1 MKLLFL
7 LESTGLDDYFLYTKA
22 LVEDLSGDGY
32 EPSIV
37 FTTNG
42 APSDHT
48 YQLVKDHVVHH
59 LTKLCFTSGD
69 SGYAERLANHIAR
82 YEYDFLVVMKNDY
95 GFLVSDVYDKIEG
108 SQPRLVFFGSECCR
122 GVTRAAEELADCDP
136 IWVANSEMVAK
147 HSLSNYDVQIIN
159 GPAVQPEDTGADI
172 RAEFGIP
179 KHIKVLGYWGNVDI
193 VKWDEVLE
201 AARRMKCLVLVAGTG
216 DRIETLAQTKFVKVV
231 PATPHCRGDWYRAV
245 DCFIYPVSMSGFP
258 MLVLEA
264 ALCNCPVAMTPVSD
278 MYKVCRD
285 EFGFFDYKPE
295 KIIGAVAAACRLDR
309 DAVRESIAA
318 KFSGSKFLS
327 DWQILLS

>member
-1 MKLLFL
+1 MKILIL
-7 LESTGLDDYFLYTKA
+7 LESTQNNDNFLYMKA
-22 LVEDLSGDGY
+22 LADALAADGY
-32 EPSIV
+32 EPKIV
-37 FTTNG
+37 FTTAG
-42 APSDHT
+42 CPADHT

-69 SGYAERLANHIAR
+69 AGYAERLANHIAR
-82 YEYDFLVVMKNDY
+82 YEYDFLVVTKNDY
-95 GFLVSDVYDKIEG
+95 GFLVSDVYDKIDG

-147 HSLSNYDVQIIN
+147 HSLAKYDVQIIN